1 MRSDGANVMQ
11 SICPGCGQPSPQGLC
26 PACMLKSMQIISCPK
41 HVEVTVC
48 SVCGAKLIRGKW
60 QITERTAEELAYEAS
75 YYAVLVHSDI
85 ENPELDL
92 RLLKRGSTRYLARA
106 NLKGT
111 FKGIIVEESCEFPI
125 KVILTACDR
134 CSRMAGKYFEA
145 VIQIRGSSRPPTKED
160 LDKCKDMAL
169 SLADAAYRRG
179 DQLAFVQDIKETK
192 GGVDLVIGSTQLGRQ
207 IARAIFEHFG
217 GRTEESASL
226 AGKKDGNDIYRTTIL
241 VRFPNLRKGDI
252 ISDHGTLFEVTGYD
266 RRRTLLRSLE
276 GYRRSS
282 IKEEDAARAIVLG
295 NRADARKAMVVA
307 KDEKVLEFLDPDSYE
322 VAVAS
327 RPKSLDISVG
337 EEVVVVRTG
346 EGFIVL
352 G

>member
-1 MRSDGANVMQ
+1 MK
-11 SICPGCGQPSPQGLC
+11 IL
-26 PACMLKSMQIISCPK
+26 SCPK
-41 HVEVTVC
+41 RVEVTVC

-75 YYAVLVHSDI
+75 YYSMLVHSDI
-85 ENPELDL
+85 ENAELDL
-92 RLLKRGSTRYLARA
+92 RLMKRGATRYLARA
-106 NLKGT
+106 KLKGT
-111 FKGIIVEESCEFPI
+111 FKGIIVEESCEIPI

-145 VIQIRGSSRPPTKED
+145 VVQIRGSSRHPTKAD
-160 LDKCKDMAL
+160 LDKCKDISL
-169 SLADAAYRRG
+169 SLADAAYRSG
-179 DQLAFVQDIKETK
+179 DQLAFIQEIKETN

-217 GRTEESASL
+217 GKTQESASL

-241 VRFPNLRKGDI
+241 VRFPYLKRGDI
-252 ISDHGTLFEVTGYD
+252 ISNQGTLFEVTGYD
-266 RRRTLLRSLE
+266 GRKTLLKSLE
-276 GYRRSS
+276 GDRRAS
-282 IKEEDAARAIVLG
+282 IKEEDAALASVLG
-295 NRADARKAMVVA
+295 SRADSRKALVVA
-307 KDEKVLEFLDPDSYE
+307 KDEKVLELLDPDSFE
-322 VAVAS
+322 TVVAS
-327 RPKSLDISVG
+327 RPKGLDINEG